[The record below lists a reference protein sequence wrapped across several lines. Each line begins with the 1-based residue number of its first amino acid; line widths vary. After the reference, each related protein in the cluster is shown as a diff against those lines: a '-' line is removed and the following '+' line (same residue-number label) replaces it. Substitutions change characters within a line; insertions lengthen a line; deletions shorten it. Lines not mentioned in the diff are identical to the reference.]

1 MPMPVTGEIKTN
13 HYFQLCEKVILYKF
27 KMLSCKAFAF
37 MPQSS
42 ILTRGMSSIVKKNQ
56 ADVVILGGGMVGS
69 SLACAMAASP
79 YFEGRKICLLEG
91 APKKAYTLSEGYSN
105 RVLNKLIK

>member
-1 MPMPVTGEIKTN
+1 
-13 HYFQLCEKVILYKF
+13 
-27 KMLSCKAFAF
+27 MLLSKAFRF
-37 MPQSS
+37 LPQAS
-42 ILTRGMSSIVKKNQ
+42 ITTRGMSSIVNKNQ

-91 APKKAYTLSEGYSN
+91 APKKQFTLSEGYSN
-105 RVLNKLIK
+105 RVSFQTERNFKSEKMSATTAYF

>member
-1 MPMPVTGEIKTN
+1 
-13 HYFQLCEKVILYKF
+13 
-27 KMLSCKAFAF
+27 

-42 ILTRGMSSIVKKNQ
+42 IFTRGMSSIVKKNQ

-91 APKKAYTLSEGYSN
+91 APKKQYTLSEGYSN
-105 RVLNKLIK
+105 RVLDKLIK